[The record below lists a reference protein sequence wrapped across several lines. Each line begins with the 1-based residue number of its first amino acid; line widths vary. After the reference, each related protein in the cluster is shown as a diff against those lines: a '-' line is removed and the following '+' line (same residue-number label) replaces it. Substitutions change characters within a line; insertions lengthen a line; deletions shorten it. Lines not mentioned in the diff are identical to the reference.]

1 MYVTIIDKKSINFY
15 GFESSKNSKKKQV
28 RELSMSLPVREVKS
42 DTIFSA
48 WIISESKVCSDKLI
62 GKEIS
67 IKYKIDKYLGQGG
80 FGKVFTL
87 LDLEENNT

>member
-1 MYVTIIDKKSINFY
+1 MNALLKT
-15 GFESSKNSKKKQV
+15 
-28 RELSMSLPVREVKS
+28 LPVREVKS

-48 WIISESKVCSDKLI
+48 WIISESKACSDELI
-62 GKEIS
+62 GIVID

-87 LDLEENNT
+87 SDLVENNT